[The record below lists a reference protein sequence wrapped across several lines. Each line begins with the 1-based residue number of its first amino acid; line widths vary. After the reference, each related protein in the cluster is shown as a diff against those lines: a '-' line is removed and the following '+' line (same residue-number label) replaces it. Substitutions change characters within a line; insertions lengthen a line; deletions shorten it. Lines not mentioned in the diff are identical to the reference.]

1 MEVIETSGKILTPM
15 RILVVDDSEDS
26 RDIIEAALASGGY
39 NDVGTAASGREAF
52 KFLDIGGNGHDAPAA
67 DVVLLDVM
75 MPEIDGIETCA
86 RIRHD
91 PRYVDTP
98 IVMVTSLDDID
109 SLSNAFL
116 AGANDYINKPLNR
129 IELIARVRA
138 ALKLKAELDRRQA
151 RERELLQFVSN
162 WGDKHASVWI
172 DQVTGLFIGEVTEA
186 YLTAVT
192 ERNPDEMISVVALT
206 VDRLEVIRAT
216 QGDAAVRRIL
226 AQVAHVVRRASAAIG
241 VVAASYRNGMVT
253 VVVPELA
260 PGLAKSLGDALR
272 NSVAKLGIAIPEAIV
287 ADHLTASVA
296 VASGRVRA
304 GIDRVNLLTQA
315 IASAQKAAADGGNRV
330 VVVQT

>member
-1 MEVIETSGKILTPM
+1 MEVIETSGKLRTPM

-39 NDVGTAASGREAF
+39 NNVAAVASAWEAF
-52 KFLDIGGNGHDAPAA
+52 KFLNIGGDGQSAMAA
-67 DVVLLDVM
+67 DVVLLDIM

-86 RIRHD
+86 RIRAD

-98 IVMVTSLDDID
+98 IIMVTSLDDMD

-116 AGANDYINKPLNR
+116 AGANDYIHKPLNR

-172 DQVTGLFIGEVTEA
+172 DEVTGLFVGEAAEA

-192 ERNPDEMISVVALT
+192 ERNPEETISVVALA
-206 VDRLEVIRAT
+206 VDRLEAIRAT
-216 QGDAAVRRIL
+216 QGDAAVRGIL
-226 AQVAHVVRRASAAIG
+226 AQVAHAVRRASAAIG

-253 VVVPELA
+253 VVVPELDA
-260 PGLAKSLGDALR
+260 GPAKNLGEALR
-272 NSVAKLGIAIPEAIV
+272 SAVAKLAIAIPEAIV

-296 VASGRVRA
+296 VASGHVRA
-304 GIDRVNLLTQA
+304 GVDRVKLLTRA

-330 VVVQT
+330 VVVQN